1 LRISKIKILAILIII
16 LTTDVHSA
24 VSQSN
29 VPGSRT
35 SNGNVLPSTDTLV
48 TRSSHD
54 SNKVISSKSVIS
66 SHGKSPLLAV
76 ALSLAV
82 PGGGQIYNGSYWKA
96 PIVLGLQAFFVSEWI
111 SNNKTYKYYQQ
122 QYQNSIL
129 SMPPYGNPYI
139 KAQRDA
145 WRDQRDSYSW
155 YIAVTAVLSVVD
167 AYVDAQLSEFDV
179 SNTLSINIL
188 PRSESMAV
196 TLQMK
201 F

>member
-1 LRISKIKILAILIII
+1 
-16 LTTDVHSA
+16 
-24 VSQSN
+24 
-29 VPGSRT
+29 
-35 SNGNVLPSTDTLV
+35 
-48 TRSSHD
+48 
-54 SNKVISSKSVIS
+54 VIS